1 LDLSN
6 SFHQTLKELH
16 FSTRMKLLVI
26 VTSPSSPMIS
36 DNLSEENVLLF
47 GAQKLQDSYE
57 DAKKKQLADKQR
69 SIEEKR

>member
-1 LDLSN
+1 MDLSN

-57 DAKKKQLADKQR
+57 DAKKKIGRAHV
-69 SIEEKR
+69 